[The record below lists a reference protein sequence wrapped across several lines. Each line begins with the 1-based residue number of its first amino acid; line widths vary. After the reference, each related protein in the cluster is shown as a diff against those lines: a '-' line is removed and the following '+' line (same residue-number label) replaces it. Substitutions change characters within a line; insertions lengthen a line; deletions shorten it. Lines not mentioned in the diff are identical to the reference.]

1 MNEVAVAMF
10 IGTFGLRI
18 TSIYVISGI
27 LLGMVGGFILGKMKL
42 EPYLSDWV
50 KQIQQNSTS
59 DSGIW
64 EKEHTP
70 FFRRLPII
78 MQEAWGIVKV
88 YFCISLSASVSVH
101 LCTAMYRKDF

>member
-1 MNEVAVAMF
+1 MF
-10 IGTFGLRI
+10 ICTFGLRI

-59 DSGIW
+59 DSGTW
-64 EKEHTP
+64 EKEHTL

-78 MQEAWGIVKV
+78 MQEA
-88 YFCISLSASVSVH
+88 
-101 LCTAMYRKDF
+101 